1 MASKILAT
9 SIAGYL
15 YKIAIKP
22 LCVVFNFRHL
32 TGDMIANLLYAILA
46 MKLSHKRLS
55 RREIS
60 PFIEK
65 YVACFEKYV
74 ACFGMILNAKG
85 CRASIERG
93 VRAIRS

>member
-1 MASKILAT
+1 MVADGLKRLLVT

-22 LCVVFNFRHL
+22 LCVISNIMHL
-32 TGDMIANLLYAILA
+32 PGDVIANLLYAILS

-65 YVACFEKYV
+65 CV

-85 CRASIERG
+85 GRASIERS